1 MAQRLSFVLRF
12 AGRGLLVSVAGGL
25 CAGTIEASWLLAGE
39 RVRRAGLGEAAVYA
53 AVVDGLLFA
62 FSGGLLA
69 LVLGGVAG
77 VARRNP
83 HRAPRI
89 WLAAYD
95 SALLSL
101 LLAFALL
108 LGAKPPLHPTTDDLQ
123 RFIAAALHAGRLG
136 LAGGVAWFCLA
147 TATRLSAFFW
157 PRPSRVLPVASVAAL
172 TLGVALPVQIVA
184 EVHAR
189 SASASAGG
197 GRIAE
202 LSASGQEPPNIIVIT
217 VDALRAEYIG
227 ACGNEAVRTPVLVGL
242 AAKGVLFC
250 NTLVAQP
257 QTNPSLASLFTG
269 LYPWTAGVR
278 MHMVDRLSAEFP
290 TLATRA
296 AEEGYTTAGFIPWP
310 SLQPAFSGLHQG
322 FQVYDVNTAHL
333 PVYLRNPYVQA
344 GAGIY
349 RRVKDQLLAGRM
361 LNVLFQLD
369 RQVEREIDGR
379 ADLTTS
385 AALAWLASSPPQP
398 LLLWVHY
405 FDPHYPWTPPPPFDR
420 LYDDEYTGEYD
431 GSMQMIYRYTL
442 IGDFAP
448 GPRDI
453 EHLKALYAGEVS
465 FTDAQIGV
473 LLEELERHGLL
484 HNAIVV
490 VTADHG
496 ESLGEH
502 DEWLHGDELYNVTIR
517 VPLILVAPGRL
528 PEGLRVDAVVRSV
541 DVAPTL
547 AELAGWPAVRSDGA
561 SLLPLIRGEEDG
573 RSRRAYSA
581 VGDDVVLAL
590 TTGDLWKLIVNY
602 RRGQIELYDLASD
615 PEELHNLAASE
626 PARTRELYEELARWY
641 LSASGRSLD
650 PSLRPAGRDPTG
662 GE

>member
-12 AGRGLLVSVAGGL
+12 SCRGLLISAAGGL
-25 CAGTIEASWLLAGE
+25 YAGTIEASRLLTGE
-39 RVRRAGLGEAAVYA
+39 RVRRAGLAEAAVYA
-53 AVVDGLLFA
+53 VVVDGLLFA
-62 FSGGLLA
+62 LCGGLLA
-69 LVLGGVAG
+69 LALGSLA
-77 VARRNP
+77 ATAQRIPR
-83 HRAPRI
+83 RAPRV
-89 WLAAYD
+89 WSAAYD
-95 SALLSL
+95 AVLLSF
-101 LLAFALL
+101 LLAFLLL
-108 LGAKPPLHPTTDDLQ
+108 LGAKPPLHPTTVDLQ
-123 RFIAAALHAGRLG
+123 HFAAAAQYAGSLG

-147 TATRLSAFFW
+147 TETGCSAAFW
-157 PRPSRVLPVASVAAL
+157 PHPLRALPVAGVVVLAL
-172 TLGVALPVQIVA
+172 GLAVPAQIVA
-184 EVHAR
+184 DVHAR
-189 SASASAGG
+189 SASPPGG
-197 GRIAE
+197 GSRIAE
-202 LSASGQEPPNIIVIT
+202 LSSGGQVPPNIIVIT
-217 VDALRAEYIG
+217 VDALRADSIG
-227 ACGNEAVRTPVLVGL
+227 ACGNETAHTPVLDAL

-250 NTLVAQP
+250 HALVAQP

-278 MHMVDRLSAEFP
+278 MHMVDRLSSEFP

-296 AEEGYTTAGFIPWP
+296 AERGYTTGGFIPWP

-322 FQVYDVNTAHL
+322 FQVYDVNTASL
-333 PVYLRNPYVQA
+333 PRYLRNPYIQA
-344 GAGIY
+344 SAGIY

-361 LNVLFQLD
+361 LNLLLQLD
-369 RQVEREIDGR
+369 RQVERDIDGR

-385 AALAWLASSPPQP
+385 AAVAWLASSPPQP

-420 LYDDEYTGEYD
+420 LYDDMYTGEYD

-484 HNAIVV
+484 RNAVLVI
-490 VTADHG
+490 TADHG

-517 VPLILVAPGRL
+517 VPLIFVAPDRL
-528 PEGLRVDAVVRSV
+528 PAGLRIDAIVRTV

-547 AELAGWPAVRSDGA
+547 AELAGWPAARSDGA
-561 SLLPLIRGEEDG
+561 SLLPLIRGEEEVQA
-573 RSRRAYSA
+573 RRAYSA
-581 VGDDVVLAL
+581 VGDDVVVAL
-590 TTGDLWKLIVNY
+590 TTGDFWKLILNY

-615 PEELHNLAASE
+615 PEELHNRAASE
-626 PARTRELYEELARWY
+626 PARTRELYAELTRWY
-641 LSASGRSLD
+641 LGISGRSLD
-650 PSLRPAGRDPTG
+650 PSLRPV
-662 GE
+662 GEE